1 MTIRPAAQVAKLKKK
16 NKRPIIHH
24 QVNVTI
30 DTGALTVQLWT
41 SSRNLTRIVLMAV
54 CYKR

>member
-16 NKRPIIHH
+16 NKRPIIYH

-30 DTGALTVQLWT
+30 DEGALTVQLWT

-54 CYKR
+54 C